1 MWRVW
6 RSTDT
11 SGTTQEE
18 LASGTFST
26 PVTLGITYDM
36 YLVWDGMQFVFNF
49 GGEEATY
56 TPTTAINP
64 AGVSSKGMGTYI
76 LNPAGQEAM
85 VEASFDEFVV
95 DGFEDI
101 SPTHWAYPYIME
113 LYDFFGTSGCS
124 QDPLMYCPDASVTR
138 EQMATF
144 IVRLFGGEPP
154 SNYCNSELPF
164 TDVTADM
171 WSCRFIK
178 RLKELK
184 ITTGYPDGRF
194 GPYDLVSREQMATF
208 LVRALEVESSSGY
221 CSTGVPFTDVTGDM
235 WSCRFIKRLQEL
247 QVTTG
252 YGDGRYGP
260 LDYVTRAQM
269 AVFLARA
276 SKTPDTP
283 LWPTLAITS
292 PTSASAYATGNSP
305 LSLGGSA
312 SDDGR
317 VTQVTW
323 ASDRGESGVC
333 SGTTSWNCSG
343 IPLKSGQEVISV
355 KAWDESGKVGVG
367 AMTVSY
373 SPPLNPP
380 PEGSVQIAWGATE
393 VEISS
398 VTLIL
403 AAADGVTQVC
413 VSNDAASC
421 ASWEAYVT
429 EKTWTLLSG
438 EGMRTVYVWFR
449 DGGGNANVLPYSDSV
464 LVYFDP
470 GGGSI

>member
-1 MWRVW
+1 
-6 RSTDT
+6 
-11 SGTTQEE
+11 
-18 LASGTFST
+18 
-26 PVTLGITYDM
+26 
-36 YLVWDGMQFVFNF
+36 
-49 GGEEATY
+49 
-56 TPTTAINP
+56 
-64 AGVSSKGMGTYI
+64 
-76 LNPAGQEAM
+76 
-85 VEASFDEFVV
+85 
-95 DGFEDI
+95 
-101 SPTHWAYPYIME
+101 
-113 LYDFFGTSGCS
+113 
-124 QDPLMYCPDASVTR
+124 
-138 EQMATF
+138 
-144 IVRLFGGEPP
+144 
-154 SNYCNSELPF
+154 
-164 TDVTADM
+164 M

-208 LVRALEVESSSGY
+208 LVRALEVESAAGY
-221 CSTGVPFTDVTGDM
+221 CNSGVPFSDVTSDM
-235 WSCRFIKRLQEL
+235 WSCRFVKRLKEL

-260 LDYVTRAQM
+260 LDNVTRAQM

-283 LWPTLAITS
+283 LWPVLAITS

-312 SDDGR
+312 LDDGS

-333 SGTTSWNCSG
+333 SGTTLWNCSG
-343 IPLKSGQEVISV
+343 IPLKSGQEVITV

-367 AMTVSY
+367 SMAVNY
-373 SPPLNPP
+373 SPPSNPP
-380 PEGSVQIAWGATE
+380 PEGSVQIDWGAAE

-403 AAADGVTQVC
+403 AASDPNGVTEMC
-413 VSNDAASC
+413 VSNNPDSC
-421 ASWEAYVT
+421 TSWEPYVAAR
-429 EKTWTLLSG
+429 TWTLEPPG

-449 DGGGNANVLPYSDSV
+449 DGAGNANVLPYSDSV
-464 LVYFDP
+464 TVYFDP